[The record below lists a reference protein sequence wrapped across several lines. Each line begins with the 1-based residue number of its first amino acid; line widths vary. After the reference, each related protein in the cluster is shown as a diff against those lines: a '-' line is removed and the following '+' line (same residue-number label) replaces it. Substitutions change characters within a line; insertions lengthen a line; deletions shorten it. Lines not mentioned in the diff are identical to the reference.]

1 MNVKVEEVADRI
13 SHMETFLSP
22 NVHYIIVE
30 SRQNEDSAVR
40 TASCLTEQYTFDWH
54 KIMTSLNLSDNVH
67 ILSQPVNWFPEVAK
81 RMWPIFHE
89 AHSILANVD
98 SETMEYFWGF
108 CRWTGKEKDLKELYE
123 DFQSYNDTSTVEAIL
138 FVTSVLE
145 RSLGNVYL
153 LRGKTVP
160 FLLRDLLATSELKSI
175 LGTIPTIFLQL
186 LVGTPLSFNVRNLV
200 WHGFLH
206 PAEIPPSLATAL
218 FVAVASIGQLL
229 SAELASIPRR
239 PQASDLSELAEHMEP
254 PPGDLVPHAVLSVLT
269 ESPLIPS
276 RHINFWTSAL
286 QHYHRG
292 SWGRCCLVAL
302 PQLEHLARVAY
313 CVAHNCPSRL
323 LTAES
328 TTRYLTLDDLLDTS
342 DTSMLSLLGEG
353 LLQLLRDLLSLPTG
367 PRLRDRLSH
376 GEVDLADIPSCLAGH
391 LLGAA
396 TAIAFRFRASSTQPY
411 SNYTSRFHNIA
422 ILKAAILQTAKSIT
436 VWKQCPRPPET
447 PWPSWNDMVKVNQD
461 VCSLYQH
468 LTKYVTATLTHEKHV
483 DDADNWGRLED
494 LPNILEV
501 FLSSVHIPIMP
512 IPKSNTEAITLL
524 RQTIDNIEA
533 INANVTSSLEMK
545 LQLLVTHKLRSRQRV
560 TYGRFLN
567 VVPRLEAVLKCVII
581 IVSMHLLEMSMVHT
595 ITERDQATYIRFLRT
610 VLQFVAL
617 TASSSTQE
625 KNRWEEIDT
634 LSQQFCQQMLQ
645 NKHLVPMK
653 HTVGTCQ

>member
-1 MNVKVEEVADRI
+1 MNVKIEEVADRI
-13 SHMETFLSP
+13 SHVETFLSP

-54 KIMTSLNLSDNVH
+54 KIMISLNLSDNVH
-67 ILSQPVNWFPEVAK
+67 ILSQPVHWFPEVAK
-81 RMWPIFHE
+81 RMWPIFYE

-218 FVAVASIGQLL
+218 FVTVASIGQLL
-229 SAELASIPRR
+229 SAELAIPRR

-422 ILKAAILQTAKSIT
+422 ILKTAILQTAKSIT
-436 VWKQCPRPPET
+436 MWKQCPRPPET
-447 PWPSWNDMVKVNQD
+447 PWPSWNDVVKVNQD

-524 RQTIDNIEA
+524 R
-533 INANVTSSLEMK
+533 
-545 LQLLVTHKLRSRQRV
+545 
-560 TYGRFLN
+560 
-567 VVPRLEAVLKCVII
+567 
-581 IVSMHLLEMSMVHT
+581 
-595 ITERDQATYIRFLRT
+595 FLRT

-634 LSQQFCQQMLQ
+634 LSRQFCQQMLE

-653 HTVGTCQ
+653 HTVGTCK

>member
-524 RQTIDNIEA
+524 R
-533 INANVTSSLEMK
+533 
-545 LQLLVTHKLRSRQRV
+545 
-560 TYGRFLN
+560 
-567 VVPRLEAVLKCVII
+567 
-581 IVSMHLLEMSMVHT
+581 
-595 ITERDQATYIRFLRT
+595 FLRT

>member
-1 MNVKVEEVADRI
+1 MIVKMDEVADRI

-30 SRQNEDSAVR
+30 SRQNEDSAAW
-40 TASCLTEQYTFDWH
+40 TAPCLTEQYTFDWH

-67 ILSQPVNWFPEVAK
+67 ILSQPVHWFPEVAK
-81 RMWPIFHE
+81 RMWPIFHK
-89 AHSILANVD
+89 AHSVLANVD
-98 SETMEYFWGF
+98 SETMEYFWDF

-123 DFQSYNDTSTVEAIL
+123 DFRSYNDTSTVEAIL

-239 PQASDLSELAEHMEP
+239 PQASDLSELAKHMEP
-254 PPGDLVPHAVLSVLT
+254 PPGDLVPHAVLSVLR

-276 RHINFWTSAL
+276 RHLDFWTSAL

-313 CVAHNCPSRL
+313 CVAHSCPSRL

-396 TAIAFRFRASSTQPY
+396 TAIALRFRASSTQPY

-422 ILKAAILQTAKSIT
+422 ILKTAILQTTKSIT
-436 VWKQCPRPPET
+436 MWKQCPRPPET
-447 PWPSWNDMVKVNQD
+447 PWPSWNDVVNVNKD

-483 DDADNWGRLED
+483 DDADNSGRLED

-512 IPKSNTEAITLL
+512 IPKSNMEAITLL
-524 RQTIDNIEA
+524 R
-533 INANVTSSLEMK
+533 
-545 LQLLVTHKLRSRQRV
+545 
-560 TYGRFLN
+560 
-567 VVPRLEAVLKCVII
+567 
-581 IVSMHLLEMSMVHT
+581 
-595 ITERDQATYIRFLRT
+595 FLRT
-610 VLQFVAL
+610 ILQFVAL
-617 TASSSTQE
+617 TASSSTHE

-634 LSQQFCQQMLQ
+634 LSRQFCQQMLQ
-645 NKHLVPMK
+645 NKHLVPKK
-653 HTVGTCQ
+653 HTVGTCK

>member
-1 MNVKVEEVADRI
+1 MNVKIEEVADRI
-13 SHMETFLSP
+13 SHVETFLSP

-67 ILSQPVNWFPEVAK
+67 ILSQPVHWFPEVAK
-81 RMWPIFHE
+81 RMWPIFYE

-218 FVAVASIGQLL
+218 FVTVASIGQLL
-229 SAELASIPRR
+229 SAELTIPRR

-422 ILKAAILQTAKSIT
+422 ILKTAILQTAKSIT
-436 VWKQCPRPPET
+436 MWKQCPRPPET
-447 PWPSWNDMVKVNQD
+447 PWPSWNDVVKVNQD

-524 RQTIDNIEA
+524 R
-533 INANVTSSLEMK
+533 
-545 LQLLVTHKLRSRQRV
+545 
-560 TYGRFLN
+560 
-567 VVPRLEAVLKCVII
+567 
-581 IVSMHLLEMSMVHT
+581 
-595 ITERDQATYIRFLRT
+595 FLRT

-634 LSQQFCQQMLQ
+634 LSRQFCQQMLE

-653 HTVGTCQ
+653 HTVGTCK